1 MTRMARVTEVTRVMG
16 LAKVRKVEGITEVQL
31 VATAT
36 MIQPWMAVE
45 GRAELNKHRIRD
57 KKPISHFEA

>member
-1 MTRMARVTEVTRVMG
+1 MKRVARVTEVTRVIR
-16 LAKVRKVEGITEVQL
+16 LAKVKEVEGITEVQS

-57 KKPISHFEA
+57 KKPLSHFEA

>member
-1 MTRMARVTEVTRVMG
+1 MARVTEVTRVMG
-16 LAKVRKVEGITEVQL
+16 LAKVKKVEGITEVQL
-31 VATAT
+31 VAGVS
-36 MIQPWMAVE
+36 MIRPWMAVE

>member
-1 MTRMARVTEVTRVMG
+1 MARVTEVTRVTEV
-16 LAKVRKVEGITEVQL
+16 KEVEGITEVQL

-57 KKPISHFEA
+57 KKTSFSF

>member
-16 LAKVRKVEGITEVQL
+16 LAKVEGITEVQL

-36 MIQPWMAVE
+36 MIQPWVAVE
-45 GRAELNKHRIRD
+45 GRPELNKHSIRD
-57 KKPISHFEA
+57 KKPFSHFEA